1 MAITLNWFLLFVI
14 LLLVE
19 IITVNLVSIWFS
31 IGALFSCVVSLF
43 IDNLYIQ
50 ILIFIIVSIVSLLLT
65 KPIVKKL
72 RIRNIEKTNLD
83 SVIDKIGVV
92 TQNITSV
99 DAGEIKI
106 MGKKW
111 TAISNE
117 NLFVGDRVKVLNIS
131 GVKLIVKKYEEV

>member
-31 IGALFSCVVSLF
+31 IGTLFSCVVSLF